1 MGAKRGRGELA
12 QSTEQTVARLQTAFG
27 GEWFELGDAHQLI
40 AFNSS
45 IRTGEVLDRA
55 VRARLLEYR
64 FNTKNR
70 TDEYR
75 VRQPAAT
82 KEDGEP

>member
-1 MGAKRGRGELA
+1 MGAKRRRGELA
-12 QSTEQTVARLQTAFG
+12 QSIEQTVERLRTAFG

-40 AFNSS
+40 ALNSS

-55 VRARLLEYR
+55 VRAKMLEYR
-64 FNTKNR
+64 FNTENR

-75 VRQPAAT
+75 VKPAVT
-82 KEDGEP
+82 EEDG